1 MNKAIVGR
9 RNFLMAAGASAA
21 ALGAHARPAAET
33 NPAPPS
39 NPLPAPLGTASPTG
53 SDSMEMSG
61 AQSGPSTSA
70 GQATGKSLPANT
82 KYPKLAM
89 ITRYSP
95 QRLAFAAAAGYEG
108 VVIPLDD
115 SFDPDK
121 LSDSQ
126 IDQILAEARNAGVR
140 ILSIECMWGTN
151 HIDPDAA
158 KRRNARARFI
168 RCMEFGHRLGCKFV
182 GTFTGA
188 MPGAK
193 PDDQVKELAAV
204 INEQY
209 VPVCEKLD
217 LGIGPENYPCDV
229 NFATVPALWKK
240 LFALVP
246 SHRFG
251 LEFDPSHFVR
261 QYIDPIQTAWDFRDR
276 ILAVH
281 LKDTE
286 IIQPVL
292 QEVGINGENW
302 WRYRIPG
309 QGMIN
314 WPEFFTVLLQAGFH
328 GGMAVE
334 HEDDFWDEPHGDDG
348 AELALSRKEGFILA
362 ARFLRQY
369 MPGRLEG

>member
-1 MNKAIVGR
+1 MNTPIVGR
-9 RNFLMAAGASAA
+9 RTFLMAAGASAA
-21 ALGAHARPAAET
+21 ALGSGGTLAARANPGPPAG
-33 NPAPPS
+33 
-39 NPLPAPLGTASPTG
+39 PLSAF
-53 SDSMEMSG
+53 SG
-61 AQSGPSTSA
+61 ASLTDSESSETPGRQSGP
-70 GQATGKSLPANT
+70 GDQATGKLVFPDN

-95 QRLAFAAAAGYEG
+95 QRLEFAAAAGYEG

-115 SFDPDK
+115 FFDPDK

-126 IDQILAEARNAGVR
+126 IDQILADARNAGVR
-140 ILSIECMWGTN
+140 ILSIECMWGMN
-151 HIDPDAA
+151 HIAPDATQ
-158 KRRNARARFI
+158 RRNARARFI

-188 MPGAK
+188 MPGVK
-193 PDDQVKELAAV
+193 PDEQVKELAAV

-229 NFATVPALWKK
+229 NFATVPALWEK

-246 SHRFG
+246 SHRYG

-292 QEVGINGENW
+292 QKVGISGENW

-309 QGMIN
+309 QGLIH

-348 AELALSRKEGFILA
+348 AELAPSRKEGFILA

-369 MPGRLEG
+369 MLGRQ